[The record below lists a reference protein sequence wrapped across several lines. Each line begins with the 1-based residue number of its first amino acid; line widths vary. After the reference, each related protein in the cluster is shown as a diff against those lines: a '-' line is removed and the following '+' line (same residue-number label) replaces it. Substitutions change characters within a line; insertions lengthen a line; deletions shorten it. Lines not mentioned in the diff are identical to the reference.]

1 MKDELKNIALRIRD
15 LREISGLTPEKI
27 ANHFNL
33 TVEKYL
39 TYENASEDIPMGFL
53 LDFAR
58 FFKVEFTDLLTGGT
72 PMLHTFS
79 YVKKDRGVQVDR
91 RAHYNYMHLAYNFA
105 DKKAEPF
112 LVTIEP
118 NDSPISLN
126 IHEGQEFNYCVEG
139 KIMILI
145 NGQEL
150 ILEPGDSLY
159 FNSLSPHGMKA
170 LDGKTAKFLAIILNW

>member
-1 MKDELKNIALRIRD
+1 MNDELKNIALRIRA
-15 LREISGLTPEKI
+15 LREISGM
-27 ANHFNL
+27 
-33 TVEKYL
+33 TVEETASNFKLTTEKYQ

-53 LDFAR
+53 LEFAR

-79 YVKKDRGVQVDR
+79 YVKKDRGVKVDR
-91 RAHYNYMHLAYNFA
+91 RAHYEYQHLAYNFA
-105 DKKAEPF
+105 NKKAEPF

-118 NDSPISLN
+118 NDSPINLN
-126 IHEGQEFNYCVEG
+126 AHEGQEFNYCVDG
-139 KIMILI
+139 KLMIVI

-150 ILEPGDSLY
+150 ILEAGDSLY

-170 LDGKTAKFLAIILNW
+170 LDGTTAKFLAIILN